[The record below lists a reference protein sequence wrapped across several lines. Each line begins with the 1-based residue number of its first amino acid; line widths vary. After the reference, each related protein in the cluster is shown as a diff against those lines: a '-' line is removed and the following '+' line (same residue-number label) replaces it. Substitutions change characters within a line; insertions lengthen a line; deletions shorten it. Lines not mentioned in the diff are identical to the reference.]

1 MSGPNFDLYPDGE
14 AKEGLDTKE
23 QIIEQL
29 REGMDKGHLSSLH
42 NKLVYAF
49 GDGESNEAPGNED
62 GNKFPVFPDIKR
74 RVFKKGS
81 SQRIMQALYIAISR
95 MRSSEA
101 TADWPQVDKFTSESR
116 KQAFLERARPDAD
129 GEWNEEITQ
138 GFEDGY
144 QLGRGG
150 VQVGVL
156 TDRETG
162 LQRVSM
168 NHRAATATIGDRNQ
182 RNPTKG
188 EYIGFI
194 HQMPAAQASVM
205 FGRDF
210 VERHVTQQRGS
221 MPGPE
226 RHIVPVCEYYSLGY
240 GGGEPT
246 HCFVPGGLEEDPVM
260 VGANPFGRLIPHA
273 WFVGFLPSGLR
284 EPVGLIDMQI
294 QSQAALNELEA
305 HVRRRVNQKD
315 FLFID
320 PSQLHAE
327 DVKDLEGL
335 VGGNVKVIRTKLP
348 QGRGI
353 EYIKAPDLSRATQM
367 LIEMVE
373 RQYAQDSGLSEVD
386 RSVQSSGQR
395 TKFEVSQLVQRSD
408 SNRAAVL
415 FQTTNY
421 LRRVI
426 EMTMLVGGM
435 YDRAPLPID
444 VFGHNVLINDPEDP
458 AMSFESMMSEKSRAV
473 VTSDALT
480 ADDDRSKRDSRKG
493 DLSWLYEVT
502 SGAIASSPKFME
514 EALRAI
520 SEQDASEWL
529 DGMQPQEE
537 EGQERVPA

>member
-1 MSGPNFDLYPDGE
+1 MSGPNFDLYPDGK
-14 AKEGLDTKE
+14 AQSGLDTKE
-23 QIIEQL
+23 QIVEQL
-29 REGMDKGHLSSLH
+29 REGMDGNQLLSLH
-42 NKLVYAF
+42 RKLVYAF
-49 GDGESNEAPGNED
+49 GDGESNTVPDTVD
-62 GNKFPVFPDIKR
+62 GSAFPVFADIAR

-101 TADWPQVDKFTSESR
+101 TADWPQVNKFNSESR
-116 KQAFLERARPDAD
+116 KQAFLARARPDSD

-138 GFEDGY
+138 GFQDGY
-144 QLGRGG
+144 QLGFGG
-150 VQVGVL
+150 VQAGLV

-168 NHRAATATIGDRNQ
+168 NHRAATATIRDRNQ
-182 RNPTKG
+182 RNPTKSQ
-188 EYIGFI
+188 YIGYI
-194 HQMPAAQASVM
+194 HQMPAAEASVK

-226 RHIVPVCEYYSLGY
+226 RHIVPVCELFSLGY

-246 HCFVPGGLEEDPVM
+246 HCFIPGGLDEEPVN
-260 VGANPFGRLIPHA
+260 VEANPFGRLLPQA
-273 WFVGFLPSGLR
+273 WFVGFLPNGLR
-284 EPVGLIDMQI
+284 DPVGLIDMQI
-294 QSQAALNELEA
+294 QSQAALNDLEA

-320 PSQLHAE
+320 PSQLQTA
-327 DVKDLEGL
+327 DVTDLESS

-353 EYIKAPDLSRATQM
+353 EYIQAPDLSRATQM

-386 RSVQSSGQR
+386 RSVQSTGQR
-395 TKFEVSQLVQRSD
+395 TKFEVNQLVQRSD

-426 EMTMLVGGM
+426 ELTMHIGGM
-435 YDRAPLPID
+435 YDQAPLPID
-444 VFGHNVLINDPEDP
+444 VFGHNVLINDPDDP
-458 AMSFESMMSEKSRAV
+458 AMSFASMMAEESRAV

-493 DLSWLYEVT
+493 DLGWLFEIT
-502 SGAIASSPKFME
+502 NGAIATSPKFME

-520 SEQDASEWL
+520 NETEPGEWL
-529 DGMQPQEE
+529 EGMAQDEQEP
-537 EGQERVPA
+537 VPA